1 MDGGLAVN
9 GTVADRG
16 KPSSPEGQCAIV
28 LMWFLWYFVL
38 QKPNHISTDCYLQ
51 TWKLQMHRSPTVL
64 HYVFLTNVIT
74 SNKSIVHL
82 LDRGSYTLLGIFSF
96 SSRSNVSY
104 YTEHFFFFTHI
115 TPSIITFSNFVCTI
129 VAECRILPQNVSAD
143 VQDMLL
149 HATFLIYLFIY
160 LCVLYLCWKQTCKQ
174 TNHIKLLQQNIDMIQ

>member
-16 KPSSPEGQCAIV
+16 KPSSPEGQCTIV

-96 SSRSNVSY
+96 SSSEQCILLHRA
-104 YTEHFFFFTHI
+104 FFFYTYNSFHNYFKQFCLYYCCRMQ
-115 TPSIITFSNFVCTI
+115 TFATKC
-129 VAECRILPQNVSAD
+129 VS
-143 VQDMLL
+143 
-149 HATFLIYLFIY
+149 
-160 LCVLYLCWKQTCKQ
+160 
-174 TNHIKLLQQNIDMIQ
+174 